1 MKVSRSPRMTVMD
14 ADDGVDEAC
23 IDYVFAPAGLYPLP
37 MPRNT
42 KSSHKNKL
50 KVKFNFVGKF
60 IAKAVL
66 DNRMV
71 DLPFSLPFYQWLL
84 REESTLTSQ
93 DLRNIDPT
101 IASTVSQLEG
111 IVRKKRRLEE
121 DAKLTPSEKQ
131 LRLKNLTMDGCPVE
145 NLAQYVKLVSHWLLI
160 EGVSS
165 QMEAVREGFE
175 AVFPTTSLQMFYPE
189 ELDQIFCGSSVQS
202 SSSILWDV
210 PTLTNSCKPDHGYSN
225 ESKSLK
231 DLYEIMASYDR
242 EEQRQFLQFVTGCPR
257 LPVGGFKSLSPPL
270 TIVKKTFD
278 SPDVNPD
285 DYLPSVMTC
294 VNYLKLPDYST
305 KEIMRE
311 KLRIAAMEGQ
321 YCFHLS

>member
-1 MKVSRSPRMTVMD
+1 MKQNLIGT
-14 ADDGVDEAC
+14 
-23 IDYVFAPAGLYPLP
+23 
-37 MPRNT
+37 
-42 KSSHKNKL
+42 
-50 KVKFNFVGKF
+50 F
-60 IAKAVL
+60 I
-66 DNRMV
+66 
-71 DLPFSLPFYQWLL
+71 
-84 REESTLTSQ
+84 
-93 DLRNIDPT
+93 NIFF
-101 IASTVSQLEG
+101 
-111 IVRKKRRLEE
+111 
-121 DAKLTPSEKQ
+121 
-131 LRLKNLTMDGCPVE
+131 LRLL
-145 NLAQYVKLVSHWLLI
+145 
-160 EGVSS
+160 
-165 QMEAVREGFE
+165 
-175 AVFPTTSLQMFYPE
+175 
-189 ELDQIFCGSSVQS
+189 QIFCGSSVQS

-294 VNYLKLPDYST
+294 VNYLKLPDYSS
-305 KEIMRE
+305 KQIMRE
-311 KLRIAAMEGQ
+311 KLRTASIEGQ